1 MTHPGKA
8 RRWPPPYSGIL
19 VPPWTPFPPPPPP
32 RHSAPPRKKS
42 RLSERLPRSPGC
54 SSLLPEVHKPRRSSS
69 PSPSPS
75 SFSSGSSSSD
85 GVFSR
90 SVLLQWIEGTEEQGR
105 DLREEGGR
113 EGELRCS
120 SQLSWDGQGKE
131 LDLSWDE
138 HKGEEE
144 LSWNDQKESDLSWKE
159 EKDEELVTLEE

>member
-69 PSPSPS
+69 PRPALSRRQILASLEEEHGTSPLLSSPSPSPSPS

-90 SVLLQWIEGTEEQGR
+90 SVLLQWIE
-105 DLREEGGR
+105 
-113 EGELRCS
+113 
-120 SQLSWDGQGKE
+120 
-131 LDLSWDE
+131 
-138 HKGEEE
+138 
-144 LSWNDQKESDLSWKE
+144 
-159 EKDEELVTLEE
+159 